1 VCHPA
6 CGGKLVRVPERSLL
20 RELSAC
26 PHDAEASQQSVV
38 AKRLKLGR
46 LSPVFLAAYRADEI
60 DLEEA
65 QAFALSDD
73 HAEQE
78 RLQ

>member
-1 VCHPA
+1 
-6 CGGKLVRVPERSLL
+6 
-20 RELSAC
+20 LSAC
-26 PHDAEASQQSVV
+26 PHDAEASQRSVV

-65 QAFALSDD
+65 QAFALRRCSSFPIQACRRRVASSNASSE
-73 HAEQE
+73 H
-78 RLQ
+78 